1 MAYIFEYI
9 NHEFNGSIRDG
20 NFYDLGSGMGKGVI
34 AMSLLCRFKK
44 IIGIEFLDNLFKLSL
59 RVKQTYDDTIA
70 EKFSNYKDLFSF
82 EKPNQVEF
90 LHGNFLEHSWEDT
103 SIIFANSTCFSENL
117 MNNIANKAN
126 KECKS
131 GTIIITF
138 TKRLKTLNSDWEL
151 RDGFQRIM
159 TWGIATIY
167 IHRSK

>member
-1 MAYIFEYI
+1 MAYILEYI

-90 LHGNFLEHSWEDT
+90 LHVNFLVLLLFCHRLM
-103 SIIFANSTCFSENL
+103 IVFFAFYENVL
-117 MNNIANKAN
+117 FK
-126 KECKS
+126 
-131 GTIIITF
+131 F
-138 TKRLKTLNSDWEL
+138 
-151 RDGFQRIM
+151 
-159 TWGIATIY
+159 
-167 IHRSK
+167 